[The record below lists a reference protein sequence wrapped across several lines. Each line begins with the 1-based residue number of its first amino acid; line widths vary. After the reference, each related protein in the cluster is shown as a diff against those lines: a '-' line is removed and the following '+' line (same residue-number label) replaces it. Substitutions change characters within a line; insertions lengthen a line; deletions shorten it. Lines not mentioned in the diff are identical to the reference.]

1 MTLPENMIESDIAI
15 VLTDIIGSTKFVQK
29 HGSKAAATWFGV
41 HDRMVLNLITRFSGQ
56 WVDNSDGHLMYFATI
71 QDAVGFAFE
80 YKNSLRI
87 HKVPFRS
94 RVGIH
99 WDRMIITKTA
109 KKLANAGVKR
119 INIEGIGKNIAARTM
134 SICGPEQILLSHNAI
149 TRFKKNLHSNRF
161 IPKNARY
168 ALVGLYQFKGVN
180 EPEKVYALGTEIE
193 HLQPPPNSEKVK
205 RLGGAKKIKSRARDR
220 KIKEWFW
227 FIGPKL
233 AFCCIIYWIYLF
245 WPALSNKTTRYH
257 LGIDSYFFWIDYI
270 DVIIEYIREAFD
282 KKLGVENV
290 KNY

>member
-1 MTLPENMIESDIAI
+1 MTLPENMIDADIAI

-29 HGSKAAATWFGV
+29 HGSVVAANWFGT
-41 HDRMVLNLITRFSGQ
+41 HDRMVMNLITRFNGQ

-71 QDAVGFAFE
+71 QNAIAFSFE
-80 YKNSLRI
+80 YKKNLRR
-87 HKVPFRS
+87 HKFPFRS

-99 WDRMIITKTA
+99 WDSMIITKTS

-134 SICGPEQILLSHNAI
+134 SICGPEQILVSNKGI
-149 TRFKKNLHSNRF
+149 KKFKSSTNRNRF

-168 ALVGLYQFKGVN
+168 ALVGLYQFKGVK
-180 EPEKVYALGTEIE
+180 EPEKVYALGTDIE

-227 FIGPKL
+227 YLSPKIFL
-233 AFCCIIYWIYLF
+233 INIIYLLYIF
-245 WPALSNKTTRYH
+245 WPMLSNSQTRRI
-257 LGIDSYFFWIDYI
+257 LDIDKYFFWVDYI
-270 DVIIEYIREAFD
+270 N
-282 KKLGVENV
+282 KLISLINF
-290 KNY
+290 

>member
-1 MTLPENMIESDIAI
+1 MSLPENMIDAEIAI

-29 HGSKAAATWFGV
+29 HGSRIAATWFGA
-41 HDRMVLNLITRFSGQ
+41 HDRMVLSLITRFNGQ

-71 QDAVGFAFE
+71 QDAVAFSFE
-80 YKNSLRI
+80 YKSSLRK

-99 WDRMIITKTA
+99 WDKMIITKTA

-149 TRFKKNLHSNRF
+149 TKFKRSQNKHRF

-168 ALVGLYQFKGVN
+168 ALVGLYQFKGVK
-180 EPEKVYALGTEIE
+180 EPEKVYALGTDIE

-220 KIKEWFW
+220 KLKEWFW
-227 FIGPKL
+227 FVCPKL
-233 AFCCIIYWIYLF
+233 AFCCAIYWIYLF
-245 WPALSNKTTRYH
+245 WPTLSNEITRRH
-257 LGIDSYFFWIDYI
+257 LGVDSYFFWIDY
-270 DVIIEYIREAFD
+270 VNIILEYIRDAFD

-290 KNY
+290 